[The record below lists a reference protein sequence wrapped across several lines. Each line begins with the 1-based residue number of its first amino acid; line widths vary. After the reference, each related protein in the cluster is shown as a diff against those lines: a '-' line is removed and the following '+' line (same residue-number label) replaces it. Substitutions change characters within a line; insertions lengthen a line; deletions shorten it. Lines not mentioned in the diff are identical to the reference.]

1 MVNDGERTYS
11 RPVEKINGG
20 GGNLSKDSMV
30 KAFLDIFKGMLPCLV
45 PNQFVASISV
55 NQKIDKHN

>member
-30 KAFLDIFKGMLPCLV
+30 KAFLDIFKGDVTL
-45 PNQFVASISV
+45 FGT
-55 NQKIDKHN
+55 